1 MHIYLFFFSN
11 QTRLQVVRTVLP
23 NCVRFDVV
31 PRLLIGAQ
39 RSIELQASG
48 VGPFHPSFRHSPT
61 RSVVSFPLYPL
72 LGLVPSTY
80 SFLCFLPFCYALY
93 IYIYILPSRSV
104 AVARAAL
111 SEFHFRPITIHP
123 HFKAAVHAALIFA
136 ARLRRKR
143 IISFLRPRD
152 FSTNDAA
159 QESTRPGS
167 SPRRSVYRPG

>member
-23 NCVRFDVV
+23 NCLRFDVV

-93 IYIYILPSRSV
+93 IYIYISYPLVPSQWLGPRYPNSISVQLQFIPVSKRQFTLRSSLPRVS
-104 AVARAAL
+104 AE
-111 SEFHFRPITIHP
+111 SE
-123 HFKAAVHAALIFA
+123 
-136 ARLRRKR
+136 
-143 IISFLRPRD
+143 
-152 FSTNDAA
+152 
-159 QESTRPGS
+159 
-167 SPRRSVYRPG
+167 